1 MSATTTKEQEL
12 LPDRQLLAWLRGAH
26 ALEDAE
32 ITGESLPFVAAA
44 HQTLVLRLKPEP
56 FAGLR
61 AEAREGDLRLPGL
74 LASHESE
81 AEVRLE
87 IDTEDES
94 KHTLL
99 VRPYMPE
106 PAPAH
111 TIDELVFDRVHNAW
125 EGSEAGREDLAA
137 RVLRASVEDASGP
150 SFTLRTVARAALLD
164 FEIEPALLARLKSAY
179 RPEDMESLPRR
190 FLRRQFRYILTGR
203 KPSRAFL
210 YLDELGML
218 DWFLPELAA
227 ARGLTQNRY
236 HKHDIFLHSI
246 YTCDAVPGP
255 DLVLRLAGLMHDFG
269 KVDTRREKP
278 NGEATFH
285 NHEVISAR
293 HVDRVL
299 RRFGFDSA
307 LIKRVR
313 FLVRNHMFHYTAEWT
328 DRAIR
333 RFMRKVPIDRL
344 NDLISLRLADRKG
357 SGKRQALPRAIKDLI
372 RHMDE
377 VRAREAELKVSDLA
391 IDGHA
396 LMELGMPAGP
406 RMGELLRALLEEVR
420 TNAVQNEREALIER
434 ARWLMASRNLESMHG
449 K

>member
-1 MSATTTKEQEL
+1 MNTTTTKEQEL
-12 LPDRQLLAWLRGAH
+12 LPDRHLLAWLEGTH
-26 ALEDAE
+26 ALHDAE
-32 ITGESLPFVAAA
+32 ISGESLPFVAAA
-44 HQTLVLRLKPEP
+44 HGTLVLRLDPKQFEL
-56 FAGLR
+56 LR
-61 AEAREGDLRLPGL
+61 TETREGDLRLPGL
-74 LASHESE
+74 FATHEG
-81 AEVRLE
+81 EVRLE
-87 IDTEDES
+87 VAISEDETKS
-94 KHTLL
+94 TLL
-99 VRPYMPE
+99 LRPRTPE

-111 TIDELVFDRVHNAW
+111 TIDELVFDRKRGLWIGNEVGVA
-125 EGSEAGREDLAA
+125 DLAA
-137 RVLRASVEDASGP
+137 RTLRASYKGAPGP
-150 SFTLRTVARAALLD
+150 SFMLRTVARAALLD
-164 FEIEPALLARLKSAY
+164 FEIEQGLLARLKSDY
-179 RPEDMESLPRR
+179 RREDMEGLPRR

-203 KPSRAFL
+203 KPSRGFL

-333 RFMRKVPIDRL
+333 RFMRKVPVDRL

-396 LMELGMPAGP
+396 LMELGMSAGP
-406 RMGELLRALLEEVR
+406 QMGELLRGLLEEVR
-420 TNAVQNEREALIER
+420 TDALQNEREALIER
-434 ARWLMASRNLESMHG
+434 AQSLMASHSLERMHG
-449 K
+449 Q